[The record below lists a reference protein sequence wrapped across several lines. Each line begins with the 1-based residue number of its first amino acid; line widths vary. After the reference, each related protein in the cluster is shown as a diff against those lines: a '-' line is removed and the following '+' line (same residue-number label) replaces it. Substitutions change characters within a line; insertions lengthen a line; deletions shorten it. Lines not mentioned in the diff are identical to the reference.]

1 MAEGAIEEG
10 DFSSPLPP
18 LARIVPLNVR
28 TINEIHTKETA
39 SYAGRRDRLFNFLWV
54 FTHVCAQ
61 QLQGF
66 IKQTL
71 IAAEIPATSEQTPKM
86 RMMMATANFAS

>member
-1 MAEGAIEEG
+1 MEED
-10 DFSSPLPP
+10 DFSSPVPP
-18 LARIVPLNVR
+18 LARVIPLNVR
-28 TINEIHTKETA
+28 TMNEILTRETA
-39 SYAGRRDRLFNFLWV
+39 SYAGRRDRLFNFLRL

-71 IAAEIPATSEQTPKM
+71 IAAEIPATSEQIPRM

>member
-1 MAEGAIEEG
+1 MEEG
-10 DFSSPLPP
+10 DFSSPVPP
-18 LARIVPLNVR
+18 LARVIPLNVR
-28 TINEIHTKETA
+28 TMNEILTRETA
-39 SYAGRRDRLFNFLWV
+39 SYAGRRDRLFNFLWL

-71 IAAEIPATSEQTPKM
+71 IAAEIPATSVQIPSM
-86 RMMMATANFAS
+86 RMMMATANFGS